1 MRTWQV
7 KEDDLLHQ
15 AQAAHHQ
22 GEEHSRQDHKSCLGE
37 CPKILRHPHQ
47 DFHRACK
54 VEDAAWDPEDH
65 HSTWAKAG
73 RDTSQCLHIL
83 LEDTDPNR
91 DLRSSKVNPR
101 SSPWPCREY
110 LKHHRHLREYLRKH
124 RHKRREWRLD
134 LRQHPK
140 HFHLDKHHNMVDQE
154 ELEEP
159 EERPSATST
168 RTPTLLFWEKTW
180 KLGTAGWRRSRS
192 SSRRP
197 VSTQERDPWATPS

>member
-1 MRTWQV
+1 M
-7 KEDDLLHQ
+7 
-15 AQAAHHQ
+15 
-22 GEEHSRQDHKSCLGE
+22 
-37 CPKILRHPHQ
+37 
-47 DFHRACK
+47 
-54 VEDAAWDPEDH
+54 
-65 HSTWAKAG
+65 
-73 RDTSQCLHIL
+73 
-83 LEDTDPNR
+83 EDTDPNK

-159 EERPSATST
+159 EERPTDTST
-168 RTPTLLFWEKTW
+168 GTQTRLFWVKTST
-180 KLGTAGWRRSRS
+180 LGIPGWRRSRS
-192 SSRRP
+192 WSKKH
-197 VSTQERDPWATPS
+197 VSTRERDPSHMPS